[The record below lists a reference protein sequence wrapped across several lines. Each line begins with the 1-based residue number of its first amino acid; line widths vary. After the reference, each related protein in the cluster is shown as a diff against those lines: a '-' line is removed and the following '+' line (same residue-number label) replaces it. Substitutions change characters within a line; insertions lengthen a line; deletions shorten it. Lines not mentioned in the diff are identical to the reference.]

1 MMTSRRL
8 TTVLTRTLEVKADQ
22 AMTAGTRPSAGTDE
36 VRDPSEPAP
45 PLRVVS
51 RREPARRRP
60 RLLLPAA
67 AVVAVLALVSAGA
80 IALHRYSPEEAVSTA
95 ALGDPPDGWLL
106 PTWVPGGMELWG
118 LEFSSW
124 PAEERGSEPGTTI
137 PQLFGDPDGGRAIY
151 VNPSE
156 FEVVADTAE
165 PVTVRGRSGQAGPA
179 WDVAENDVGEAITWT
194 ERGGT
199 ITALYKGTTRDEAI
213 ALLDSLDWRSDDPAD
228 GFAPAGD
235 DAWALRGEVTSW
247 RSAGHEASFTYS
259 QGVPSSSATDGH
271 PGLWIHTEASSQIS
285 AGYLAGWYQQGSV
298 AGDLTRPITNF
309 DEASGRLE
317 VFWADGRSIFI
328 EPPLGISP
336 EQEPSRD
343 ELDRVAQS
351 LTVASEADLGALRDE
366 AGAKTAALPVVAS
379 TETAIGR
386 LEVHGESN
394 FTALCLSRPGDGTT
408 TCPTDHLS
416 GGSGLNGSLM
426 TDADWTVDGTWYVG
440 MAATTDDF
448 QILGGRDMSRA
459 PDAGELPAETTTDG
473 EWTFYLVAPPPDIEQ
488 VCVGSSDRASVS
500 CGFNRPVR

>member
-80 IALHRYSPEEAVSTA
+80 IALHRDSPEEAVSTA

-106 PTWVPGGMELWG
+106 PTWVPDGMELWG

-151 VNPSE
+151 VNSSE

-247 RSAGHEASFTYS
+247 RSAGHEAGFTYS
-259 QGVPSSSATDGH
+259 QGVPSQSSTDAR
-271 PGLWIHTEASSQIS
+271 PSLWIHTEASSQIS
-285 AGYLAGWYQQGSV
+285 AGYLAGWYQQGSQG
-298 AGDLTRPITNF
+298 GDTTRPVISF
-309 DEASGRLE
+309 DADRGRME
-317 VFWADGRSIFI
+317 VYWSDGRSIII
-328 EPPLGISP
+328 EQLGLLP
-336 EQEPSRD
+336 GQAPDREQMEQ
-343 ELDRVAQS
+343 VARS
-351 LTVASEADLGALRDE
+351 LTVAQEPDLGAMRDE
-366 AGAKTAALPVVAS
+366 VEAKTAALPVVAS
-379 TETAIGR
+379 ADAAIGR
-386 LEVHGESN
+386 LEIHGEGN
-394 FTALCLSRPGDGTT
+394 FLALCLNRPGDGPT
-408 TCPTDHLS
+408 TCPANGRGGATDMA
-416 GGSGLNGSLM
+416 N
-426 TDADWTVDGTWYVG
+426 ADWTVDGTWHVG
-440 MAATTDDF
+440 VASTTDDF
-448 QILGGRDMSRA
+448 EILGGHDIGRS
-459 PDAGELPAETTTDG
+459 PDAGVLPAETTSDG
-473 EWTFYLVAPPPDIEQ
+473 AWTFYLVTPPPDIDQ
-488 VCVGSSDRASVS
+488 VCLSHQNGAAIT
-500 CGFNRPVR
+500 CGFIRPVT

>member
-1 MMTSRRL
+1 
-8 TTVLTRTLEVKADQ
+8 
-22 AMTAGTRPSAGTDE
+22 

-80 IALHRYSPEEAVSTA
+80 IALHRDSPEEAVSTA

-151 VNPSE
+151 VNSSE

-213 ALLDSLDWRSDDPAD
+213 AVLDSLDWRSDDPAD
-228 GFAPAGD
+228 GFAPPGD

-247 RSAGHEASFTYS
+247 RSAGHEAGFTYS
-259 QGVPSSSATDGH
+259 QGVPSQSSTV
-271 PGLWIHTEASSQIS
+271 S
-285 AGYLAGWYQQGSV
+285 AAC
-298 AGDLTRPITNF
+298 ACTRVSN
-309 DEASGRLE
+309 ACRYAC
-317 VFWADGRSIFI
+317 WAVR
-328 EPPLGISP
+328 
-336 EQEPSRD
+336 
-343 ELDRVAQS
+343 
-351 LTVASEADLGALRDE
+351 
-366 AGAKTAALPVVAS
+366 
-379 TETAIGR
+379 
-386 LEVHGESN
+386 
-394 FTALCLSRPGDGTT
+394 
-408 TCPTDHLS
+408 TC
-416 GGSGLNGSLM
+416 
-426 TDADWTVDGTWYVG
+426 
-440 MAATTDDF
+440 
-448 QILGGRDMSRA
+448 R
-459 PDAGELPAETTTDG
+459 
-473 EWTFYLVAPPPDIEQ
+473 
-488 VCVGSSDRASVS
+488 
-500 CGFNRPVR
+500 